1 MYPLFGLFKP
11 VQESNVSVGVIRLCL
26 ERVLVAHLIGGG
38 LQQAKKLQQAI
49 FWLVQ
54 CSGRWNAVGR
64 LLGNL

>member
-38 LQQAKKLQQAI
+38 LQQAKSSSKQFFGL
-49 FWLVQ
+49 FNVLD
-54 CSGRWNAVGR
+54 GGM
-64 LLGNL
+64 L